1 MNARFG
7 NLCYAE
13 HRRFDTMI
21 LLGHADRTLIDVPSF
36 VYVGDVMIQLEL
48 RHVVVIHTCKKTQV
62 MCRVRQLGQDTV
74 IYFAIK
80 IIC

>member
-48 RHVVVIHTCKKTQV
+48 RYVS
-62 MCRVRQLGQDTV
+62 
-74 IYFAIK
+74 
-80 IIC
+80 